1 MQIIK
6 KIDELRIS
14 GDQTITD
21 AISKL
26 NRSKFK
32 ILFIVNKN
40 KSLIGSITDGDIR
53 RTIIKKKKLNLK
65 IIEVMNKNVKFFFK
79 NKYNEYNYKELFK
92 YKIFCI
98 PVVNKSKK
106 ILFYIIKGEEKV
118 KKADNTVFLMA
129 GGKGLR
135 LRPLTKFVPKPL
147 LKINNITII
156 ERIIE
161 NFKEQGFDNF
171 IISIKYLGNKIIK
184 FLKKRKNLSTKIQII
199 SEKKFLGTAGSLSLI
214 NKRNNVKFPILLTN
228 SDLITNI
235 DYKKLINFHIKNK
248 SDLTICVRSQI
259 FEMPYGEI
267 YLKGNRVKKIIE
279 KPISNSIIN
288 TGVYVLSK
296 KIIRNLKYN
305 KRTMMNDL
313 INQLLKKD
321 YKIMSFPIYE
331 NWIDVGNRDQ
341 LKKARGQH

>member
-161 NFKEQGFDNF
+161 NFK
-171 IISIKYLGNKIIK
+171 SKV
-184 FLKKRKNLSTKIQII
+184 
-199 SEKKFLGTAGSLSLI
+199 LI
-214 NKRNNVKFPILLTN
+214 ILL
-228 SDLITNI
+228 
-235 DYKKLINFHIKNK
+235 Y
-248 SDLTICVRSQI
+248 Q
-259 FEMPYGEI
+259 
-267 YLKGNRVKKIIE
+267 
-279 KPISNSIIN
+279 
-288 TGVYVLSK
+288 
-296 KIIRNLKYN
+296 
-305 KRTMMNDL
+305 
-313 INQLLKKD
+313 
-321 YKIMSFPIYE
+321 
-331 NWIDVGNRDQ
+331 
-341 LKKARGQH
+341 